1 MKIKG
6 TCTRCGREFLVQQV
20 VDNHGHCPWCGQP
33 FSADYTAILAD
44 VLQSAETAGSVLE
57 DALERIE
64 GMDLAMELDEGS
76 ILGELQESLGSIKR
90 GARKSRT

>member
-6 TCTRCGREFLVQQV
+6 TCTRCGREFLAQQV
-20 VDNHGHCPWCGQP
+20 VESHGHCPWCGQA
-33 FSADYTAILAD
+33 FSADYTAILAE
-44 VLQSAETAGSVLE
+44 VLQTAETAGSVLE

-64 GMDLAMELDEGS
+64 GIDLAMVLDEGS